1 MLISGIHIG
10 AWLLVWL
17 AALKLIELHLV
28 RNNPESSLGQALAF
42 LVG

>member
-10 AWLLVWL
+10 AWLIVWL
-17 AALKLIELHLV
+17 TVLKLLELHFV
-28 RNNPESSLGQALAF
+28 RNNPNSSVGQALAF